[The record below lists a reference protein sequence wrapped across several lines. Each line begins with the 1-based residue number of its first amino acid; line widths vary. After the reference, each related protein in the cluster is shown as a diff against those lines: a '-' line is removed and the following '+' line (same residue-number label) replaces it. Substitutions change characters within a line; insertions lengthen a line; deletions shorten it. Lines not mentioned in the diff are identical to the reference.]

1 MTLVS
6 RYVFRECVGALAV
19 VLGVLFLIL
28 LSNQFAEVLG
38 DAAAGSLPRDAVFP
52 ILGLTSLSYVTLLA
66 PIGLFLGIMLALARL
81 SRDSEMAAL
90 AACGIGPARLL
101 RPIGLLTLLLA
112 AAMSWLA
119 LVQTPAA
126 SRRIE
131 QIKLEAQEALS
142 ISAIEAGK
150 FASPDSGE
158 TVVYTR
164 EVDGDRLIGVFAEQH
179 LGDRVVAI
187 VAERGK
193 RVQDPATGLL
203 SFVLFDGTRYEGV
216 PGSPSFR
223 ILEFGE
229 HGIPV
234 RIEADDEY
242 VPPIETRPTE
252 ALLASDD
259 PADAAELQW
268 RISSPLSLLV
278 LALLAVPLSRS
289 SPREGRYS
297 RIGVGLLIYIIY
309 ANTLSIA
316 RVWLERGLVPEW
328 IGLWWVHAA
337 AALVA
342 LGLLAKESGWLAS
355 APRVA
360 GHERSPELDMAKEAG

>member
-19 VLGVLFLIL
+19 VLGVLFLIV
-28 LSNQFAEVLG
+28 LSNQFAELLG
-38 DAAAGSLPRDAVFP
+38 DAAAGTLPREAVFP

-81 SRDSEMAAL
+81 GRDSEIAAL

-112 AAMSWLA
+112 SVTAWLA
-119 LVQTPAA
+119 LVETPAA

-131 QIKLEAQEALS
+131 EIKLEAQEALS
-142 ISAIEAGK
+142 VSAIEPGK
-150 FASPDSGE
+150 FASPDSGD

-179 LGDRVVAI
+179 VGDRVVAV
-187 VAERGK
+187 VADWGK

-203 SFVLFDGTRYEGV
+203 SFVLYDGTRYEGV
-216 PGSPSFR
+216 PGSPNFR

-234 RIEADDEY
+234 RIEPDEEY
-242 VPPIETRPTE
+242 EPPIETRPTRE
-252 ALLASDD
+252 LFASHD
-259 PADAAELQW
+259 PVDAAELQW
-268 RISSPLSLLV
+268 RISSPLSLFV

-297 RIGVGLLIYIIY
+297 RIGIGLLIYIIY
-309 ANTLSIA
+309 ANMLSIA

-328 IGLWWVHAA
+328 IGLWWVHTA
-337 AALVA
+337 AALVGLA
-342 LGLLAKESGWLAS
+342 LLAKESGWFVS

-360 GHERSPELDMAKEAG
+360 EHERLPGLAAGEAG